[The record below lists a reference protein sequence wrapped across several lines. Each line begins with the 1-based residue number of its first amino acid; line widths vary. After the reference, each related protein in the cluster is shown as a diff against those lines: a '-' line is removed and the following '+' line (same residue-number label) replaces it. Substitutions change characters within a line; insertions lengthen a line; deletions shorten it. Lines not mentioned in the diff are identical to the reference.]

1 MKQTFARKLAF
12 NFCLIL
18 VLFSISLVIFELP
31 REKKYKKEI
40 LEERLDSYAGV
51 IYLHSLLHEFSEPD
65 FNSDSLLYLLPGNLR
80 LTIIDNSGNVLYDN
94 RLENLSHIENH
105 AGRTEIK
112 DAAKNGKGSDIR
124 LSASTNKPYLYY
136 AKRFGD
142 KYIRVALPYDVQLKH
157 LLKPDKTFIYYLSV
171 LFILGIAFTYYT
183 AHRFGGMIKRLS
195 DYSSAVNKNL
205 PVSIPDFPND
215 EIGEVSKQIA
225 EDYKRLKE
233 SEIKLS
239 LEHRKLLMHI
249 QSSAEG
255 ICFFTAE
262 RRVAFYNGLF
272 IQYLNVLSD
281 HITVDSSAILH
292 DNVFSEVIA
301 FLDDRD
307 DKDYF
312 ETSFRKQGK
321 FFTGR
326 VNFFEDRSFEIV
338 LNDSTR
344 QEQNKLLK
352 RELTG
357 NIAHELRTPVTGIRG
372 YLETVL
378 DNKLDREKE
387 HEFVAKAYEQII
399 TLSELIRDM
408 TLLSKI
414 SESPGSFQFKNIV
427 LQDVIEKVK
436 SDLEDVLQEKNIII
450 HSTIP
455 NDLSVFGNESLL
467 YSVFRNLI
475 DNVINHAG
483 ENLTVEIHKHN
494 QEGNFAYFSFSD
506 NGVGIKNEKHL
517 SRLFERF
524 YRVEEGRTR
533 DTGGSGLGLSIVKN
547 GIVFH
552 GGSVSVKNLIS
563 GGLEFLFTLPI
574 RSEIG
579 SSI

>member
-1 MKQTFARKLAF
+1 MKQTFARKLAVS
-12 NFCLIL
+12 FCLIL

-31 REKKYKKEI
+31 REKKHKKEMM
-40 LEERLDSYAGV
+40 EERLDSYTEV
-51 IYLHSLLHEFSEPD
+51 IYLHSLRHNFSENGFD
-65 FNSDSLLYLLPGNLR
+65 SDSLLYLFPGNLR
-80 LTIIDNSGNVLYDN
+80 LTVIDNSGNVLYDN
-94 RLENLSHIENH
+94 RLENLSLIENH
-105 AGRTEIK
+105 AGRPEIK
-112 DAAKNGKGSDIR
+112 GAEKNGKGSDIR
-124 LSASTNKPYLYY
+124 LSASTHKPYLYY
-136 AKRFGD
+136 AKHFGD
-142 KYIRVALPYDVQLKH
+142 KYIRVALPYDVQLRH
-157 LLKPDKTFIYYLSV
+157 LLKPDQAFIYYLLV
-171 LFILGIAFTYYT
+171 LFVLGIAFIYYT
-183 AHRFGGMIKRLS
+183 ARRFGGMIKRLS

-205 PVSIPDFPND
+205 PVNIPDFPND

-225 EDYKRLKE
+225 GDYKRLKE

-255 ICFFTAE
+255 ICFFTAG
-262 RRVAFYNGLF
+262 RKVAFYNGLF
-272 IQYLNVLSD
+272 LQYLNVLSD
-281 HITVDSSAILH
+281 HITVDSSEIL
-292 DNVFSEVIA
+292 NEKVFSDVAA
-301 FLDDRD
+301 FLDDRNG
-307 DKDYF
+307 KDYF

-326 VNFFEDRSFEIV
+326 VNVFEDQSFEIV
-338 LNDSTR
+338 LNDNTR

-372 YLETVL
+372 YLETIL
-378 DNKLDREKE
+378 DNKLDRKKE

-427 LQDVIEKVK
+427 LQGVIDKVK
-436 SDLEDVLQEKNIII
+436 SDLDEALQAKNIII

-455 NDLSVFGNESLL
+455 CDLSILGNESLL

-483 ENLTVEIHKHN
+483 ESLTIEIN
-494 QEGNFAYFSFSD
+494 QYNREGNLAYFSFSD

-547 GIVFH
+547 GIAFH
-552 GGSVSVKNLIS
+552 GGSISVKNRLS
-563 GGLEFLFTLPI
+563 GGLEFLFTLPVL
-574 RSEIG
+574 
-579 SSI
+579 